1 LRHEI
6 ESARDAARG
15 ENALRL
21 EAERERDEAR
31 EDTARLD
38 WIATGAEAYQQRGF
52 YLRNDGLWAVVGDIN
67 DFGKA
72 LSLRESIDAAREER
86 DDG

>member
-1 LRHEI
+1 MIDRYQCFTGHDPINHCATLTDDGPWVSYEDHVREAAYLRDQVIRRDEEIRDLRHEI

-21 EAERERDEAR
+21 EADL
-31 EDTARLD
+31 RL
-38 WIATGAEAYQQRGF
+38 YR
-52 YLRNDGLWAVVGDIN
+52 
-67 DFGKA
+67 
-72 LSLRESIDAAREER
+72 ER